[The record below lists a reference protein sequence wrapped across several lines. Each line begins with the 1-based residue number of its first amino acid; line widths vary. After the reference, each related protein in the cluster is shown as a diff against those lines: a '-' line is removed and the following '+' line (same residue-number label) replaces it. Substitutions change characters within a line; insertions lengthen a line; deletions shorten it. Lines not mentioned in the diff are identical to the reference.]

1 MIGRRSLAPSAGL
14 GPERGPSEC
23 TLYTLHTEHH
33 HETTKAGHMS
43 ISKGRVAGRSDRYA
57 LRRRDNGDDAP
68 PERPPSLAEHV
79 CRVIRDDILSGRQP
93 AGARLT
99 EATVM
104 ERTGVS
110 RTPVREG
117 LRMLEGEGL
126 VITYRSR
133 GTFVTYRLT
142 AEEAL
147 LIYEVR
153 LVLEPHLTAVAA
165 ERMTPEVL
173 GAVEEFL
180 DRFVDALDNADPH
193 EAGQLD
199 ADFHQTIYEASGSEL
214 LSVLRGYWTRL
225 QLELSERVYNTEVPR
240 RFLDEHVAILEAL
253 RAGDANLAQE
263 RMRLHIEHSR
273 TTLKRALREA
283 KRERS
288 RAATTD
294 EAR

>member
-1 MIGRRSLAPSAGL
+1 
-14 GPERGPSEC
+14 
-23 TLYTLHTEHH
+23 
-33 HETTKAGHMS
+33 MS
-43 ISKGRVAGRSDRYA
+43 ISKGRATRRSDRYG
-57 LRRRDNGDDAP
+57 LRRRDDDGDAR

-79 CRVIRDDILSGRQP
+79 CRVIREDILTGRQP

-99 EATVM
+99 EAIVM

-142 AEEAL
+142 PDEAKL
-147 LIYEVR
+147 LYDVR
-153 LVLEPHLTAVAA
+153 LVLEPHLARLGA

-173 GAVEEFL
+173 ASVEDVL
-180 DRFVDALDNADPH
+180 ARFVEALDAAEAR

-199 ADFHQTIYEASGSEL
+199 ADFHLTIYEASGSEL

-240 RFLDEHVAILEAL
+240 RFLDEHLQILDAL
-253 RAGDANLAQE
+253 KKGDADLVEQ
-263 RMRLHIEHSR
+263 RMHKHIEHG
-273 TTLKRALREA
+273 RAVLIKALAA
-283 KRERS
+283 K
-288 RAATTD
+288 
-294 EAR
+294 

>member
-1 MIGRRSLAPSAGL
+1 
-14 GPERGPSEC
+14 
-23 TLYTLHTEHH
+23 
-33 HETTKAGHMS
+33 MS
-43 ISKGRVAGRSDRYA
+43 ISKGRVARRTDRYA
-57 LRRRDNGDDAP
+57 LRRQDDGDDVP

-99 EATVM
+99 EAVVM

-126 VITYRSR
+126 VVTYRSR

-142 AEEAL
+142 PEEAL

-153 LVLEPHLTAVAA
+153 LVLEPHLTALAA
-165 ERMTPEVL
+165 QRMTPEVL
-173 GAVEEFL
+173 GVVEEFL
-180 DRFVDALDNADPH
+180 NRFVDALDNADPR

-273 TTLKRALREA
+273 TALKRALREA
-283 KRERS
+283 KRDRT
-288 RAATTD
+288 RAAASD
-294 EAR
+294 EPR